1 MWHNYLFTGKI
12 PQASTGSNHWLV
24 RPLCYFY
31 GRASSNAERYEEYK
45 LIPEPQKLRLDGT
58 VLPVLFLLIK
68 STTSYN
74 ISKDL
79 SKMISA
85 DVKANKNNKK

>member
-1 MWHNYLFTGKI
+1 MWYNYLFR
-12 PQASTGSNHWLV
+12 QNSTSLHRLEPLG
-24 RPLCYFY
+24 RPLRYFY

-45 LIPEPQKLRLDGT
+45 SMPEPQKLRLDGT
-58 VLPVLFLLIK
+58 AVLPVLFLLIK
-68 STTSYN
+68 STTNYN

-79 SKMISA
+79 SKMVSA